1 MASFPT
7 DWSIYDAE
15 QFAAYSVEEMDTDR
29 GMNTLMK
36 MDEKDRSTGI
46 YKISLFGGVMEARY
60 PIENILYDP
69 PSCLQGHF
77 SDTSFKARARAGQS
91 SQGNPCL
98 PAPFGTS
105 HQEGQDPTRYLH
117 IHR

>member
-15 QFAAYSVEEMDTDR
+15 QFAAYSVKEMDTDL

-60 PIENILYDP
+60 LIENILYEP
-69 PSCLQGHF
+69 PFLPPGSFHWHF
-77 SDTSFKARARAGQS
+77 
-91 SQGNPCL
+91 
-98 PAPFGTS
+98 
-105 HQEGQDPTRYLH
+105 
-117 IHR
+117 I

>member
-15 QFAAYSVEEMDTDR
+15 QFAAFSVEEMDTDL

-46 YKISLFGGVMEARY
+46 YKISLFGGGIMEARY
-60 PIENILYDP
+60 PIENILCDP
-69 PSCLQGHF
+69 PSF
-77 SDTSFKARARAGQS
+77 SPGSF
-91 SQGNPCL
+91 
-98 PAPFGTS
+98 
-105 HQEGQDPTRYLH
+105 HWH
-117 IHR
+117 II